1 MRVTKKTCIMIITL
15 VKALVNIIL
24 FMTTNRNRRTTLRQ
38 TKKTKTKLN
47 KTVSTLH
54 TSTMSII
61 ILSPATT
68 LRHSISTPSS
78 PSIQRP
84 LLQHQSSLTQ
94 LCRRSTMSPIR
105 TRASNVSTLPNLPAA
120 QNTRPFTTLLT
131 TALKTT
137 MTFLSLSSSTT
148 TD

>member
-1 MRVTKKTCIMIITL
+1 MIITL

-38 TKKTKTKLN
+38 PKKTKTKL
-47 KTVSTLH
+47 KKMVSTLH
-54 TSTMSII
+54 TSTTSII

-84 LLQHQSSLTQ
+84 LLQHKSSLTQ
-94 LCRRSTMSPIR
+94 LCRRSTTSPIH
-105 TRASNVSTLPNLPAA
+105 TRASNVSSLPNLAAA
-120 QNTRPFTTLLT
+120 QNTPLFTTLLT
-131 TALKTT
+131 TALKKTT

>member
-1 MRVTKKTCIMIITL
+1 MIITL
-15 VKALVNIIL
+15 VRALVNIIL

-38 TKKTKTKLN
+38 PKKTKTKLN
-47 KTVSTLH
+47 KMVSTLH
-54 TSTMSII
+54 TNTTSII

-68 LRHSISTPSS
+68 LRHSISTQNS

-84 LLQHQSSLTQ
+84 LLQHKSSLTQ
-94 LCRRSTMSPIR
+94 LCRRSTMSLIL

-120 QNTRPFTTLLT
+120 QNTPLFTTLLT